1 MKSILFI
8 SALLL
13 GMAANGQSFPAILCD
28 SIQKVFTPNDD
39 KIDDLFSIEPQV
51 LNHEKTESFNLK
63 IYNRWG
69 ELVFESDDF
78 RKPWDGKDKKNKP
91 AASGVYV
98 YLARL
103 SISNGPAGECK
114 GTITLLR

>member
-1 MKSILFI
+1 MKSIIFVL
-8 SALLL
+8 ALLL
-13 GMAANGQSFPAILCD
+13 GMAARGQSFPAILCD

-39 KIDDLFSIEPQV
+39 KIDDLFSIAPQI
-51 LNHEKTESFNLK
+51 LNHEKTDSFSLR

-91 AASGVYV
+91 AATGVYV

>member
-8 SALLL
+8 SAILL
-13 GMAANGQSFPAILCD
+13 GMAASGQSFPAILCD

-39 KIDDLFSIEPQV
+39 KLVDLFSIEPQI
-51 LNHEKTESFNLK
+51 LNHEKTDSFSLK

-78 RKPWDGKDKKNKP
+78 RKPWDGRDRKKKP

-103 SISNGPAGECK
+103 SIWGGPSGECK